1 MANYAEYEDRMN
13 EGGLMRINPELLSI
27 RRGDTTIKSQRKNLN
42 IKISGELLYDESGRL
57 IL

>member
-1 MANYAEYEDRMN
+1 MANYAEYEERMN

-27 RRGDTTIKSQRKNLN
+27 RRGDETIRSQRKNPN
-42 IKISGELLYDESGRL
+42 IKISGKLLYDESGRL